1 MAKLEL
7 EPVPWKPVNTH
18 MAISYLRAVVTGA
31 VIALVLC
38 SQAFALTVY
47 DVIQLSGKN
56 YGDDDI
62 IALLQA
68 TNSAFEIK
76 AEDIPRLMELGV
88 SETVIQAMLK
98 AVPEQVDTNL
108 AATSPSVPPGAA
120 VSPAP
125 IEPAPVSGIPANTA
139 TVFIAPSKTI
149 AGGSLDFAPFREPG
163 AGRHHH
169 SAVNLAGVRLLILR
183 DEGSFASVATRAD
196 AVVRRLERAASAG
209 AGAFHPDHATGRD
222 SVMFYGR
229 NSYRPMM
236 ILKISHGDADAYQRR
251 SGRAVSPALLAAYWS
266 DLLSDYWSI
275 AVNGATPTRLSDL
288 HEGEALQALHEQWK
302 TSRETETARLADAA
316 RLLPRQEQQHLLRL
330 ATTVPHDFLIN
341 GSHLVEQP

>member
-1 MAKLEL
+1 
-7 EPVPWKPVNTH
+7 
-18 MAISYLRAVVTGA
+18 MAISYLRAVVTGT
-31 VIALVLC
+31 VIAMVLC
-38 SQAFALTVY
+38 GQAFALTIY
-47 DVIQLSGKN
+47 DVIQLSDKN
-56 YGDDDI
+56 YSDDDI

-98 AVPEQVDTNL
+98 AVPEQIDANP
-108 AATSPSVPPGAA
+108 AATSPAAAPGAA
-120 VSPAP
+120 ISP
-125 IEPAPVSGIPANTA
+125 IEPAPSSSAPTNTA
-139 TVFIAPSKTI
+139 TVFIAPSQTI

-183 DEGSFASVATRAD
+183 DEGSFSSVATRAD
-196 AVVRRLERAASAG
+196 AVVRRLEQASLAG
-209 AGAFHPDHATGRD
+209 AGAFHPDHAAGSH

-229 NSYRPMM
+229 NTYRPMM

-275 AVNGATPTRLSDL
+275 AMNGTTPTRLSDL

-316 RLLPRQEQQHLLRL
+316 RLLPSQERQHLLRL

-341 GSHLVEQP
+341 GAHLAEQP